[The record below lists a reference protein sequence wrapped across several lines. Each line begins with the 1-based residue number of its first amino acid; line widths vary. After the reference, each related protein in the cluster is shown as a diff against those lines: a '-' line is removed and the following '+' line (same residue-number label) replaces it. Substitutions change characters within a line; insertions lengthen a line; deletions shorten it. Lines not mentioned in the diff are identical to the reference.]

1 MNTAPRAATNVRMS
15 VCRLPGAIAAWALLV
30 IVLTQALLKPRVEE
44 PSIWLAL
51 IWHPTIMHKG
61 SNTATI
67 AMMITI
73 AIETLRMSA
82 GAYTDSFRLQQL
94 RSSHNNYRA
103 AATRTEAVGAH

>member
-1 MNTAPRAATNVRMS
+1 
-15 VCRLPGAIAAWALLV
+15 
-30 IVLTQALLKPRVEE
+30 VLTQALLKPSVEE

-51 IWHPTIMHKG
+51 MSHPIIMHKG

-73 AIETLRMSA
+73 AIDTLRMSA

-94 RSSHNNYRA
+94 RRSHNNYRA
-103 AATRTEAVGAH
+103 AATRTEAFGAHQYDAQLVGANVGALSELAGGPGPTARRRM